1 MKLDGRLSAP
11 TFSVQTQFYF
21 PAELGCYG
29 AILPGGVEIEHGA
42 IVEFF
47 CPNGQCKMN
56 LTAPYNHE
64 LAEIKMVDH
73 QSHEFVVVF
82 HKVYGRQATF
92 VVDRD
97 GKKLVESFGQ
107 HAANYSDTFERPL
120 NFFGAV

>member
-1 MKLDGRLSAP
+1 MR
-11 TFSVQTQFYF
+11 TQFYF

-29 AILPGGVEIEHGA
+29 AIVPGGVELEDGA
-42 IVEFF
+42 IVEFL
-47 CPNGQCKMN
+47 CPNGQCNAN
-56 LTAPYNHE
+56 LTAAYNHE
-64 LAEIKMVDH
+64 LAEIKMVDEK
-73 QSHEFVVVF
+73 SSEYVVVF

-97 GKKLVESFGQ
+97 AKKLVESFGQ